1 MLGEDLTCSY
11 YTAWEQGFR
20 LPGEAQK
27 IDRLMEKFAERYC
40 KDNPGVFGSVDVAYV
55 LSYSVIMLNTAMHND
70 LVEEKMTRKEFV
82 EMNVATM
89 AQVHTNV
96 YGYCRRLCIV
106 CFIVIFRAC
115 ETPTRVT
122 PSRLYF
128 LTQAKWEGCPWGVIE
143 LVRHRGSLTKVIGT
157 LCPTA

>member
-1 MLGEDLTCSY
+1 V
-11 YTAWEQGFR
+11 QGFR

-40 KDNPGVFGSVDVAYV
+40 KDNPGVFASVDVAYV

-89 AQVHTNV
+89 AQVRTSLLPLCHTPV
-96 YGYCRRLCIV
+96 Q
-106 CFIVIFRAC
+106 
-115 ETPTRVT
+115 RVLI
-122 PSRLYF
+122 S
-128 LTQAKWEGCPWGVIE
+128 K
-143 LVRHRGSLTKVIGT
+143 
-157 LCPTA
+157 